1 MVVGK
6 LNEIWVNYMP
16 LTQGCDDQPAA
27 ATTGVLGTE
36 LQIRSQINH
45 SRIRPLKKAPEML
58 TATAATST
66 KYSLT

>member
-1 MVVGK
+1 
-6 LNEIWVNYMP
+6 MP
-16 LTQGCDDQPAA
+16 LTQGCDDQPAAA

-36 LQIRSQINH
+36 LQIRSQSQIDH